1 MERLHFL
8 VCCSVRFLFSLV
20 VLCCVWVLWREN
32 RWGGIIGNDQRR
44 RNAWRREMVWRVRK
58 GKESENAGILEQRR
72 EWIEHRPHSV
82 EGLIMWIR
90 GGVNA

>member
-1 MERLHFL
+1 
-8 VCCSVRFLFSLV
+8 
-20 VLCCVWVLWREN
+20 
-32 RWGGIIGNDQRR
+32 
-44 RNAWRREMVWRVRK
+44 MVWRVRK